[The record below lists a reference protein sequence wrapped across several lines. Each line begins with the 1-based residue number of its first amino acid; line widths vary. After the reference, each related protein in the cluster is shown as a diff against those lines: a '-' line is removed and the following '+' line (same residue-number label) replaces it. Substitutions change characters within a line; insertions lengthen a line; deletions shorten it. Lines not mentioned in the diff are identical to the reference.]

1 MSINLETLLE
11 IIIAIVIIICV
22 ILGYLY
28 FHQKKRI
35 PEIIESARLA
45 WREKE
50 LDNLRKEQKELAF
63 NDSMTQLK
71 SWRQQELDL
80 SKKQQLETARKEMT
94 VQFEQWKLSY
104 TKEMRQDAIQKSKS
118 TIAGKVTEHFIPYL
132 PEFTY
137 NPKDA
142 RFLGSPIDFIIF
154 DGLDEGE
161 LRRVI
166 FAEIKTNTSK
176 LSQRERQ
183 LRDVVQAKKVEW
195 VKIATQIDLDSDKIY
210 AGETPNIEND
220 DNVVAR
226 KALLKIIRDR
236 FSV

>member
-1 MSINLETLLE
+1 MNPETLLKVT
-11 IIIAIVIIICV
+11 IAIVIIICCV
-22 ILGYLY
+22 LAYLY
-28 FHQKKRI
+28 FRQKKQI
-35 PEIIESARLA
+35 PKMIENAIAA

-50 LDNLRKEQKELAF
+50 LDNLRKEQRELAF
-63 NDSMTQLK
+63 KDSMIQLE

-80 SKKQQLETARKEMT
+80 ARKQQLETARNEMT

-104 TKEMRQDAIQKSKS
+104 TKEIRQDAIQKSQS

-161 LRRVI
+161 LRGVI

-176 LSQRERQ
+176 LSKRERQ
-183 LRDVVQAKKVEW
+183 LRDVIQAKKVEW
-195 VKIATQIDLDSDKIY
+195 VKIVTQIYLNSDNTDED
-210 AGETPNIEND
+210 ETPNIENGANETED
-220 DNVVAR
+220 VGELHNDAG
-226 KALLKIIRDR
+226 
-236 FSV
+236 